1 MKYKEIGSGNLFDGT
16 ATRFFTQS
24 YYIGLSSF
32 PPSLPYILTFY
43 YIPKPIP
50 AAWYRAVTERDMEPT
65 PLGAFIFTGRQKYL
79 NKQIR
84 SLLGINNRKKINQ
97 TSR

>member
-1 MKYKEIGSGNLFDGT
+1 MFIFAFISNILGG

-50 AAWYRAVTERDMEPT
+50 AAWYRAVTESDMEPT
-65 PLGAFIFTGRQKYL
+65 
-79 NKQIR
+79 
-84 SLLGINNRKKINQ
+84 LLELSFLRVDKN
-97 TSR
+97 T